1 VEIEIGFAGEVVERQ
16 ELLNGTET
24 VSLEGTSADGAWTMS
39 ALVAWNI
46 GLVSSAG
53 EGDITFVRDDG
64 SEIFG
69 SLLRGEVVET
79 VSEDSGE
86 QSDHTMRLEYD
97 IDGGSGA
104 FESATGRC
112 RAVGTLSAATFRG
125 TWSLALDD
133 GAGADADS
141 ALTSE

>member
-1 VEIEIGFAGEVVERQ
+1 MEIEIVFAGEVVERQ

-24 VSLEGTSADGAWTMS
+24 VSLEGVSDDGKWTMS
-39 ALVAWNI
+39 GLVAWNI

-64 SEIFG
+64 AEMFG
-69 SLLRGEVVET
+69 SLVRGEVVET
-79 VSEDSGE
+79 AAADAADLA
-86 QSDHTMRLEYD
+86 DHTMRLAYD

-112 RAVGTLSAATFRG
+112 VASGTLAASTFRG
-125 TWSLALDD
+125 TWSVSLD
-133 GAGADADS
+133 GDAVAAS
-141 ALTSE
+141 R